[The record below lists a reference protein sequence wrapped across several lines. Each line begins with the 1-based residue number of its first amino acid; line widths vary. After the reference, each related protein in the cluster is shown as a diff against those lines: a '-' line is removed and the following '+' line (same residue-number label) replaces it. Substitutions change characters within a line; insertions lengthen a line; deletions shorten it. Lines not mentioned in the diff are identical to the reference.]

1 MTAAVLGL
9 VAAVLSALG
18 AVRTKGL
25 VGELPARQLIG
36 PLFLL
41 NAVLVVPGAL
51 LDPWVLDGRVL
62 VLHVA
67 SIACMALSTLAVF
80 TLFQHGSASA
90 TTTAVAI
97 SPIPAMVAA
106 ALLLDEHPEPLR
118 VAAAGVVVVAVL
130 AALPGSFAT
139 LARGPAV
146 VAVAGAAVGNGVLT
160 VLSAELVAAGAG
172 TFEIYLVRTLACGL
186 VFAALVPPRDIPWRR
201 LPALGGRALLVSGHF
216 LAILFAVRH
225 GSPVVVQTMVA
236 TAPLVA
242 LGIEHAAGSDRAGPR
257 ALVCGT
263 LALVGVAAVVAG

>member
-1 MTAAVLGL
+1 MTAALLGL
-9 VAAVLSALG
+9 IAAALSALA
-18 AVRTKGL
+18 AVRTKDL
-25 VGELPARQLIG
+25 VGELPALQLIG

-41 NAVLVVPGAL
+41 NAVVAVPGAL
-51 LDPWVLDGRVL
+51 LGSWVLDGPVL
-62 VLHVA
+62 ALHAA
-67 SIACMALSTLAVF
+67 SVGCMALSTLAVF

-106 ALLLDEHPEPLR
+106 ALLLDERADPVR
-118 VAAAGVVVVAVL
+118 VAAASVVVIAVL

-139 LARGPAV
+139 LARGSAV
-146 VAVAGAAVGNGVLT
+146 LAVAGAAVGNGVLT
-160 VLSAELVAAGAG
+160 VLSAQLVERGAG

-186 VFAALVPPRDIPWRR
+186 LFAVLVPPRDIPWRR

-216 LAILFAVRH
+216 LAILLAVRH

-242 LGIEHAAGSDRAGPR
+242 VGLEQASGAARAGPR
-257 ALVCGT
+257 AVLCGG
-263 LALVGVAAVVAG
+263 LALLGVAAVVAG